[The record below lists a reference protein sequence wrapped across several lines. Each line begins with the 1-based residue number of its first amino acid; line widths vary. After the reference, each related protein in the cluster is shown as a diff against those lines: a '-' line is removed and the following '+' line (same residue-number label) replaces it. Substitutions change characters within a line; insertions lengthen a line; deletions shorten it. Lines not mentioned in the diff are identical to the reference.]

1 MQESLA
7 EWARDGIWIR
17 GEASPAGAQDAQVDL
32 GGKERDVETVGRDGV
47 AGGAGDPID
56 EALEPQA
63 TQVVAHATRCVRG
76 WVETEEPGDQGA
88 QVAVAKAAWQMG
100 EAAQALEERHNP
112 GVAKAQAWSSGVS
125 FEGGV
130 LQPVQRIL
138 AEDTG
143 PGDALDLQEL
153 AVDLDTGG
161 AEVRQVNH
169 GLARVKIAGV
179 VNRGLGPQSP
189 FLLEVL
195 LDVRMLVLDVQDWD

>member
-56 EALEPQA
+56 E
-63 TQVVAHATRCVRG
+63 
-76 WVETEEPGDQGA
+76 
-88 QVAVAKAAWQMG
+88 
-100 EAAQALEERHNP
+100 
-112 GVAKAQAWSSGVS
+112 
-125 FEGGV
+125 
-130 LQPVQRIL
+130 
-138 AEDTG
+138 
-143 PGDALDLQEL
+143 ALDLQEL

-195 LDVRMLVLDVQDWD
+195 LDVRMLVLDVQTGIDPVGDHPRPVSVSRSGRGFGELGGEEQAHPVGSSQVEVFPD